1 MRDGGAWL
9 VLMDEPTAGLD
20 ADRESTVL
28 GTLCRLQES
37 GDVTVLVVAHRA
49 ETVAAASR
57 EVRVDRPLEDVR
69 AVPATEATP

>member
-1 MRDGGAWL
+1 M
-9 VLMDEPTAGLD
+9 LMDEPTAGLD
-20 ADRESTVL
+20 AERESTVL

-57 EVRVDRPLEDVR
+57 ELRVDRPVEVVQ
-69 AVPATEATP
+69 AGPAGEVTP